1 MRKRYF
7 TRLSG
12 LLIASVLLA
21 GCVAHPF
28 EETLEGEDD
37 TGTVRP
43 DGTLTLSLQVPG
55 ARTSNVSTYA
65 DIMDEWEECQISTVD
80 VLVFNA
86 DGSSSS
92 GIPLNAFLYHEQGV
106 NIQDGA
112 DATIRNFD
120 MKIRQTTDPSSVY
133 LMILANVSDV
143 VEAAIANG
151 DIVAETTSRDEV
163 MRMLLF
169 DLPVDETTTQEG
181 GKWLV
186 KPGRYTLFPMWG
198 LSETID
204 LTLSVISVDP
214 VTLLR
219 AVAKV
224 DIGLDFQTDANGDE
238 VAQGLSNFY
247 LEEFYLYNAL
257 NQLYIAPDPDHYD
270 ATGKVVTA
278 PSIPATADT
287 FDPNV
292 AISYYRREYR
302 GTEGYTDFLN
312 EIYLAEHPAGS
323 QDDRLNNAC
332 VVIGGRY
339 GSTSAAITYYRIDF
353 VKITKQADGTVAH
366 TEFLPLLRNHR
377 YRINITAVKDRGYD
391 TKEEAFAAMGINT
404 NLEVE
409 LENSNESITNYVY
422 DGQYYLGVSINEL
435 TIDKNGATLAYARE
449 IDIDTNYDYSPAW
462 KATADVS
469 WITFMQ
475 DDGTSTGTSM
485 TGPQGESVLKFMVD
499 ANSGTVARTG
509 QITLQAG
516 RLFQYIDITQTI
528 SASVEVVTKYAN
540 YPMDGEDQVLTM
552 RTTYDWK
559 ARVAY
564 DPYNVV
570 RSFTKEGNAS
580 PSTVQNFGFVPIND
594 MLMQALPFDQKSQ
607 VVTFEIYSANEPAEF
622 DPYPIEVSIVSPF
635 DFGLNYYVC
644 GFDQPTGQTWHVYAN
659 NIGGNNTTVPVPGG
673 SGQSDPPLE
682 YSCASFG
689 GGQWRLPTGNTA
701 TTASELW
708 SMYNYT
714 VNNGGVAYYGFN
726 SSGYYWSATSSSSS
740 NAYSVRFDTGGS
752 STSNKT
758 TTTYLA
764 RCVRD
769 K

>member
-7 TRLSG
+7 TRLSK

-28 EETLEGEDD
+28 EDTLEGGDD
-37 TGTVRP
+37 VGTVRP
-43 DGTLTLSLQVPG
+43 DGTLTLSLLVPG
-55 ARTSNVSTYA
+55 ARTNTVSTYA
-65 DIMDEWEECQISTVD
+65 DIMDEWEECQISTID

-86 DGSSSS
+86 DNSSSS

-143 VEAAIANG
+143 VETAIANG
-151 DIVAETTSRDEV
+151 DIVAESTTSDEV

-169 DLPVDETTTQEG
+169 DLPVDETSEQLG

-204 LTLSVISVDP
+204 LTQSVISVDP

-247 LEEFYLYNAL
+247 LEEFHLYNAL
-257 NQLYIAPDPDHYD
+257 NQLYIAPDPLNYD
-270 ATGKVVTA
+270 ATGKLVTA
-278 PSIPATADT
+278 PSIPSTADT
-287 FDPNV
+287 FDPNI
-292 AISYYRREYR
+292 AISYYRRDYR
-302 GTEGYTDFLN
+302 GTAGYNDFLN

-353 VKITKQADGTVAH
+353 VKITKAADGTVTN
-366 TEFLPLLRNHR
+366 TEFLPVLRNHR

-409 LENSNESITNYVY
+409 LENSNENITSYKY
-422 DGQYYLGVSINEL
+422 DGQYYLGVSTNAL
-435 TIDKNGATLAYARE
+435 TIDKNGVSLAYARE

-462 KATADVS
+462 KATANAS
-469 WITFMQ
+469 WITFVQ
-475 DDGTSTGTSM
+475 ADGTSTGTSM
-485 TGPQGESVLKFMVD
+485 TGSTGETVLKFVVA
-499 ANSGTVARTG
+499 ANTGSANRTG
-509 QITLQAG
+509 QITIQAG
-516 RLFQYIDITQTI
+516 RLFQYIDVEQTT
-528 SASVEVVTKYAN
+528 SASVEVISKDAT
-540 YPMDGEDQVLTM
+540 YPMNGVEWTFTM
-552 RTTYDWK
+552 TTTYPWK
-559 ARVAY
+559 ARIAN
-564 DPYNVV
+564 DPYNVI
-570 RSFTKEGNAS
+570 RSFTKEGVRNTTGLTFS
-580 PSTVQNFGFVPIND
+580 LTFINE
-594 MLMQALPFDQKSQ
+594 MLMNALPADQKTQ
-607 VVTFEIYSANEPAEF
+607 KVTLEIYSANDPAEF
-622 DPYPIEVSIVSPF
+622 DPYPIEVTGTTNPAYY
-635 DFGLNYYVC
+635 DWGLSYYVYKT
-644 GFDQPTGQTWHVYAN
+644 DQAANYSWYVYAN
-659 NIGGNNTTVPVPGG
+659 VPDGTNNTTVPGPGVTGQVVPARAN
-673 SGQSDPPLE
+673 
-682 YSCASFG
+682 SCAALG
-689 GGQWRLPTGNTA
+689 DKWRLPTSAELTA
-701 TTASELW
+701 I
-708 SMYNYT
+708 YNYA
-714 VNNGGVAYYGFN
+714 NGNGGVSAFGF
-726 SSGYYWSATSSSSS
+726 SSTYYWSATSSSTT
-740 NAYSVRFDTGGS
+740 NATFVNFYSGNTYNNAKTFTG
-752 STSNKT
+752 
-758 TTTYLA
+758 YRA
-764 RCVRD
+764 RCIRD

>member
-28 EETLEGEDD
+28 EETLEDD

-65 DIMDEWEECQISTVD
+65 DGIMDEWEECEIRTVD
-80 VLVFNA
+80 VLVFSA
-86 DGSSSS
+86 DNSSSS
-92 GIPLNAFLYHEQGV
+92 GIPVNAFLYHEQGV

-112 DATIRNFD
+112 DATVRNFD

-143 VEAAIANG
+143 VETAIANG
-151 DIVAETTSRDEV
+151 DIVAETTSRDQV
-163 MRMLLF
+163 MEMLLF
-169 DLPVDETTTQEG
+169 DLPVDETTEQQG

-224 DIGLDFQTDANGDE
+224 DIGLDFQTDANGNE

-247 LEEFYLYNAL
+247 LEEFHLYNAL
-257 NQLYIAPDPDHYD
+257 NQLYIAPDPNNYD
-270 ATGKVVTA
+270 ATGKFVTR
-278 PSIPATADT
+278 PSIPATAST

-292 AISYYRREYR
+292 AISYFRRDYREEVEPGSSYK
-302 GTEGYTDFLN
+302 DFLN

-332 VVIGGRY
+332 VVIGGRF
-339 GSTSAAITYYRIDF
+339 GSTSDAITYYRIDF
-353 VKITKQADGTVAH
+353 VKITKAADGTVTN

-469 WITFMQ
+469 WITFVQ

-485 TGPQGESVLKFMVD
+485 TGPRGESVLKFVVD

-509 QITLQAG
+509 RITLQAG
-516 RLFQYIDITQTI
+516 RLFQYIEIEQTT
-528 SASVEVVTKYAN
+528 SASVEVISKDAT
-540 YPMDGEDQVLTM
+540 YPMNGVEWTFTM
-552 RTTYDWK
+552 TTTYPWK
-559 ARVAY
+559 ARIAN
-564 DPYNVV
+564 DPYNVIL
-570 RSFTKEGNAS
+570 SFTKEGVRNTTGLTFS
-580 PSTVQNFGFVPIND
+580 LTFMNE
-594 MLMQALPFDQKSQ
+594 MLMNALPADQKTQ
-607 VVTFEIYSANEPAEF
+607 TVTLEIYSANDPAEF
-622 DPYPIEVSIVSPF
+622 DPYPIEVTGTTDPSYY
-635 DFGLNYYVC
+635 DWGLSYYVYKT
-644 GFDQPTGQTWHVYAN
+644 DQATGYSWYVYAN
-659 NIGGNNTTVPVPGG
+659 VPDGTNNTTVPAPGG
-673 SGQSDPPLE
+673 TDQVVPARAN
-682 YSCASFG
+682 SCASLG
-689 GGQWRLPTGNTA
+689 DKWRLPTSDELTA
-701 TTASELW
+701 I
-708 SMYNYT
+708 YNYAR
-714 VNNGGVAYYGFN
+714 NNGGVATFGF
-726 SSGYYWSATSSSSS
+726 SSSSS
-740 NAYSVRFDTGGS
+740 YWSASSYSTTNAYRVNFSIGNTGNYAKT
-752 STSNKT
+752 STG
-758 TTTYLA
+758 YRA
-764 RCVRD
+764 RCIRD